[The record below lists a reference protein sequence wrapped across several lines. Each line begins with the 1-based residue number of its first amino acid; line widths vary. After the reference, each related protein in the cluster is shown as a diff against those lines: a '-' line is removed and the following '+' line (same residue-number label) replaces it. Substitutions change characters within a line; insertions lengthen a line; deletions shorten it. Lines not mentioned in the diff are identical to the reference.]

1 MVKFTNKTINTITH
15 QRDAASGAIFSS
27 LTNCCFLLPPNF
39 LRTKMIL
46 MHIMKNSIF
55 IITTNIFEFIKKTK
69 YNFYLFVE
77 LLNNDLNKN
86 FNIL

>member
-1 MVKFTNKTINTITH
+1 
-15 QRDAASGAIFSS
+15 
-27 LTNCCFLLPPNF
+27 
-39 LRTKMIL
+39 
-46 MHIMKNSIF
+46 MKNSIF